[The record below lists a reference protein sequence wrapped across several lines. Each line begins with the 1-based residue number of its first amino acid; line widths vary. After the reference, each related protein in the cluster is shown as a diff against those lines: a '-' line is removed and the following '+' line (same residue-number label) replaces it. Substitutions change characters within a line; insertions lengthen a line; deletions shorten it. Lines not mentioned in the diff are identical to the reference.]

1 MCASMASL
9 FCLTNSIT
17 STQTQASWSTL
28 FYGCFFFLFSPSPHQ
43 LQRTALLLRLQ
54 YKSLSSSNPIFSFS
68 PFFPPISVSI
78 PLLQVCSSIYL
89 HLFLDKRESYSTL
102 FYSIN
107 TSSNFLVLSSV
118 QPFFADAVD
127 TAIILN
133 RFRMKATNPEIGSSH
148 SQGVVN
154 MATSGNKKL
163 ERYAVVTG
171 ANKGIGLETVRQLAK
186 SGVMVVLTARD
197 EKRGMEAVASLQ
209 KLGLFNV
216 CFHQLDVQSP
226 ESIAS
231 LAEFMEN
238 QFGRLDILVNNAGAS
253 GVVTDQDALRALNI
267 DSSSWLSGKAT
278 DLVQS
283 VIKTT
288 NEKAEECLSTN
299 YYGCKRVTDALLP
312 LLQLSPSGANIV
324 NVSSLRG
331 ELMRIPNEHI
341 REQLGDLDTL
351 TEEKI
356 DGILVKFLH
365 DLKQDAL
372 EANGWQKMLP
382 AYSISKAALNAYTR
396 LVAKRYPNLRIN
408 CVHPGYVK
416 TDINWH
422 TGTMTLEEGAEGSVM
437 LALLPEG
444 GPTGCYFD
452 RTKVAEF

>member
-1 MCASMASL
+1 MTASSSSSAL
-9 FCLTNSIT
+9 HLTNFNKQLCYYHYS
-17 STQTQASWSTL
+17 L
-28 FYGCFFFLFSPSPHQ
+28 HQ
-43 LQRTALLLRLQ
+43 IRS
-54 YKSLSSSNPIFSFS
+54 SLSVPSSRLFPSQN
-68 PFFPPISVSI
+68 PFF
-78 PLLQVCSSIYL
+78 
-89 HLFLDKRESYSTL
+89 
-102 FYSIN
+102 
-107 TSSNFLVLSSV
+107 
-118 QPFFADAVD
+118 
-127 TAIILN
+127 

-331 ELMRIPNEHI
+331 ELMVSRRWSLLLVSQWLILFLTQEQNFRIPNEHI

-356 DGILVKFLH
+356 DRIVVKFLH

-422 TGTMTLEEGAEGSVM
+422 TGTMTLEEGAEGPVM

-452 RTKVAEF
+452 RTEVAEF